1 MTPSVWIPVAYGL
14 VLAVAGML
22 QVWSLINR
30 DKIAP
35 IGEMIERIMHHR
47 STRIAVVFIWWWLGW
62 HFVVA

>member
-14 VLAVAGML
+14 VLAGAAML